1 MLENV
6 WGVTPRRYLAT
17 PVPRSLE
24 RKSLVSRSHES
35 PTPHRSRAGLRRR
48 LARVVAPVA
57 IAALGVTMASAP
69 AAADEVETA
78 AYSHYVAIGDS
89 FTAGPMVS
97 AQMPLLGC
105 MQSSVNYPKRLAE
118 ELGVEEIT
126 DVSCSGAVMSHL
138 YEKQFDDTEPQLDAL
153 RPETDLVTVGIAGND
168 FGFSEMLVECAKQS
182 LGNPVGSPCSD
193 HYGTELDDRIE
204 GMRGEVSQVYADI
217 AERSPNATVL
227 AIGYLQIMPESGGC
241 WPSTPIARGDVPF
254 LDEAQ
259 TALNRMIAEESEAHG
274 AVFVDTFERG
284 HDVCQGSDTRW
295 VEGLIPEDGAPVHP
309 NNLGMQATTDFV
321 RDALGVP
328 SP

>member
-6 WGVTPRRYLAT
+6 WGVTPRRYLTT
-17 PVPRSLE
+17 PMPRSLE
-24 RKSLVSRSHES
+24 RKTLVSRSHES
-35 PTPHRSRAGLRRR
+35 PVPHPSGAGFRRR
-48 LARVVAPVA
+48 LARIFAPVA
-57 IAALGVTMASAP
+57 IAALGITMAAAP
-69 AAADEVETA
+69 VAADEADTS

-89 FTAGPMVS
+89 FTAGPLVS

-105 MQSSVNYPKRLAE
+105 MQSSVNYPKLLAE

-126 DVSCSGAVMSHL
+126 DVSCSGAVMNDL
-138 YEKQFDDTEPQLDAL
+138 YENQFNDTEPQLDAL

-168 FGFSEMLVECAKQS
+168 FGFAEVLLECSKQS
-182 LGNPVGSPCSD
+182 LRNPVGSPCAD
-193 HYGTELDDRIE
+193 HYGSELDDRIE

-217 AERSPNATVL
+217 AERSPSATVL

-259 TALNRMIAEESEAHG
+259 TTLNTLIAEEAAANG

-309 NNLGMQATTDFV
+309 NNLGMAATTDFV
-321 RDALGVP
+321 RDTLGVP